1 MIRSRGDKQ
10 MGKVMSA
17 WEIAFRRYHPQITF
31 EDTLLGS
38 ATGMAGIITGVSDL
52 TLLGRP
58 VTPNEIIGFE
68 WVHRVKPLGF
78 EVMRGSL
85 DTEGESPALAVL
97 VSRRNPLTAIS
108 MAQLATILGCPAD
121 ATHSVTW
128 AAAGAQTPWSSH
140 PLHAFLY
147 DNQTGTG
154 SFLMQK
160 VQGRKDC
167 WNWSIVHE
175 FVDKER
181 RDGSV
186 SPAAQQIAEALER
199 DPYGLAISTL
209 AHASP
214 RLKALPITVDGA
226 PVPLTAT
233 TVSDGSYPL
242 GRGVYIYVDRP
253 KDKPVDP
260 ALAEFLRFVLSAEGQ
275 AIVAAA
281 GDYIPLNP
289 AAVVEEREKLR

>member
-1 MIRSRGDKQ
+1 
-10 MGKVMSA
+10 MGKTMSA
-17 WEIAFRRYHPQITF
+17 WETAFRRYHPEITF

-58 VTPNEIIGFE
+58 VTPNEVIGFE
-68 WVHRVKPLGF
+68 WVHRVRPLGF

-85 DTEGESPALAVL
+85 DEEGESPALAVL

-128 AAAGAQTPWSSH
+128 AVARAQAGWANH
-140 PLHAFLY
+140 PIHAYLY

-175 FVDKER
+175 FVDQER
-181 RDGSV
+181 PGGSV

-199 DPYGLAISTL
+199 DPYSLGITTL
-209 AHASP
+209 AYTSP
-214 RLKALPITVDGA
+214 RLKALPITVDGKS
-226 PVPLTAT
+226 VPLTAT
-233 TVSDGSYPL
+233 TVCDGSYPL

-260 ALAEFLRFVLSAEGQ
+260 AVTEFLRFVLSAEGQ
-275 AIVAAA
+275 AIVAATSE
-281 GDYIPLNP
+281 YIPLSP
-289 AAVVEEREKLR
+289 AAVIGEREKLR